1 MNQKMKGKKGVDE
14 TPIVTSGLKNSYV
27 WASPC
32 KPTIQE
38 SMQQVA
44 FSLKN
49 AFLHKGFIH
58 SSAKNFCEEFHRGIW
73 YARYRLSM
81 LSQLEKSHFFF
92 CNAIALF
99 LCYIIFFLSYFRIF
113 PMSLIHISVGY
124 NSSKMYQILL
134 DVGIYTSSFSGYEV
148 KQKKRQNSTFIT

>member
-1 MNQKMKGKKGVDE
+1 MNQKMKGKKVQMKP
-14 TPIVTSGLKNSYV
+14 PIVTSGLKNSYV

-99 LCYIIFFLSYFRIF
+99 LCYIIFFLSYFR
-113 PMSLIHISVGY
+113 SLIHISVGY

-134 DVGIYTSSFSGYEV
+134 DVGIYTSSFSGYDLEH
-148 KQKKRQNSTFIT
+148 KKRQNIALIA